1 MNRFPEKRFL
11 PRHRIPPSERQAL
24 ARAIMDR
31 LAQEPSILFAYL
43 HGSFVAED
51 AFRDIDVAILTEPDR
66 GFPFESDLS
75 TELSSALGHDVEVR
89 LLNHAA
95 VGFQMAVVRNGKV
108 LFSRN
113 EEARRDFLE
122 HVGRRYREYVHF
134 RNLFMEAAGAE
145 P

>member
-11 PRHRIPPSERQAL
+11 PRHKIPPRERHAL
-24 ARAIMDR
+24 ARAIEHR
-31 LAQEPSILFAYL
+31 LGREPAILFAYL

-51 AFRDIDVAILTEPDR
+51 SFRDIDVAILTQPDK

-75 TELSSALGHDVEVR
+75 AELSSALGHEVEVR
-89 LLNHAA
+89 LLNHAPVA
-95 VGFQMAVVRNGKV
+95 FQMAVLRDGEV
-108 LFSRN
+108 LFCRN
-113 EEARRDFLE
+113 EEARRDFVE

>member
-1 MNRFPEKRFL
+1 MDRFPEKRFL
-11 PRHRIPPSERQAL
+11 PRHRIPRSERHAL
-24 ARAIMDR
+24 ARAIKDR
-31 LAQEPSILFAYL
+31 LAQEPSILSASLHASFA
-43 HGSFVAED
+43 AED
-51 AFRDIDVAILTEPDR
+51 AFRDIDVGILTEPDK

-75 TELSSALGHDVEVR
+75 TELSSAFGHDVEVR
-89 LLNHAA
+89 LLNHAP

-113 EEARRDFLE
+113 EEARRGFLE

-134 RNLFMEAAGAE
+134 HNLFMDAAGAE